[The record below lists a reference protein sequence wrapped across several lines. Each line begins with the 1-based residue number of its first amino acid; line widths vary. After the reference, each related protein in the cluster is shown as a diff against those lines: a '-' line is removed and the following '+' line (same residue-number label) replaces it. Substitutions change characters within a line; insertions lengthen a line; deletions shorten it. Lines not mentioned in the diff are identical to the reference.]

1 MATTIKDDDLISVR
15 NRINGETWYQL
26 DNGVVRTFARGE
38 TKKVPY
44 KELVELSYSVGGR
57 SLLEEN
63 LVIENKDALDLLNMA
78 VEPEYFY
85 TEEKIREIL
94 FDASPN
100 CIDKFADFLDF
111 APEGALG
118 IAKDIAVNEQ
128 IPDNRKREM
137 LSKRTG
143 LSINEAINLNKIME
157 EESDNKDAEAPKQ
170 RRVQVEEAKPE
181 IKQRRTEV
189 PAPKIIIKK

>member
-1 MATTIKDDDLISVR
+1 MATIKDDDLISVR

-26 DNGVVRTFARGE
+26 DNGIVRTFARGE
-38 TKKVPY
+38 VKKVPY
-44 KELVELSYSVGGR
+44 KELVELSYSTGGR
-57 SLLEEN
+57 AIIEEN
-63 LVIENKDALDLLNMA
+63 LVIENQDALQLLNMN

-85 TEEKIREIL
+85 TEDKIREIL

-118 IAKDIAVNEQ
+118 IAKDIAVREQ

-137 LSKRTG
+137 LSKKTG
-143 LSINEAINLNKIME
+143 LSINEAINLNKMME
-157 EESDNKDAEAPKQ
+157 DNSENAEAAAPKQ
-170 RRVQVEEAKPE
+170 RRVQVEEAKPKVKE
-181 IKQRRTEV
+181 RRVEV
-189 PAPKIIIKK
+189 PAQKIVIKK